1 MDTLANINNYWGYWA
16 EPLTILGFTIGALA
30 FTVVLLWS
38 FYWKGRALWRAAKN
52 DNRKW
57 FIALLVIN
65 TLGILEILYI
75 YVFGKKKH
83 Q

>member
-1 MDTLANINNYWGYWA
+1 MEALANINNYWGNW
-16 EPLTILGFTIGALA
+16 EGPLTILGFTIGGLALA
-30 FTVVLLWS
+30 IILLWS
-38 FYWKGRALWRAAKN
+38 IYWKGRALWRAAKN